1 MTYDQSVVDHIVSR
15 CTELASGGRMIDAIL
30 TNSMLPMISTGLLGR
45 MAEGVPVESIAV
57 AVEKSELIYEFH
69 RRAAA

>member
-30 TNSMLPMISTGLLGR
+30 TNSMLPALSTRLLSL
-45 MAEGVPVESIAV
+45 MADGVEVRLITVNTEGYELTYTFSPAV
-57 AVEKSELIYEFH
+57 
-69 RRAAA
+69 